1 MIVELEN
8 SPPVLRVTG
17 DEDRS
22 TQSRRRRAM
31 SRALAVKADLLV
43 DLSGLAFADASVI
56 LDLAI
61 IARRL
66 RHAGRRMLVRG
77 AAPQIAT
84 LIELV
89 GLHRMPG
96 VTVEFA

>member
-1 MIVELEN
+1 
-8 SPPVLRVTG
+8 
-17 DEDRS
+17 
-22 TQSRRRRAM
+22 M
-31 SRALAVKADLLV
+31 SRAMAVKADLLV
-43 DLSGLAFADASVI
+43 DLSGLAFADVSVM

-61 IARRL
+61 VARRL

-84 LIELV
+84 LIELM

>member
-1 MIVELEN
+1 M
-8 SPPVLRVTG
+8 LRVTG

-31 SRALAVKADLLV
+31 SRALAVKSDLLV
-43 DLSGLAFADASVI
+43 DLSGLSFADPSVM
-56 LDLAI
+56 LDLAMV
-61 IARRL
+61 ARRL
-66 RHAGRRMLVRG
+66 RRAGRRMLVRG

-89 GLHRMPG
+89 GLHRLPG

>member
-1 MIVELEN
+1 M
-8 SPPVLRVTG
+8 TG

-22 TQSRRRRAM
+22 TQSRRRRAL
-31 SRALAVKADLLV
+31 SRALAVKTDLLV
-43 DLSGLAFADASVI
+43 DLSGLAFADASVM
-56 LDLAI
+56 LDLALV
-61 IARRL
+61 ARRL

>member
-1 MIVELEN
+1 M
-8 SPPVLRVTG
+8 LRVSG

-22 TQSRRRRAM
+22 TQSRRRRPM
-31 SRALAVKADLLV
+31 SRALAVKTDLLV
-43 DLSGLAFADASVI
+43 DLSGLSFADVSVM
-56 LDLAI
+56 LDLAMV
-61 IARRL
+61 AGRL
-66 RHAGRRMLVRG
+66 RRAGRCMLVRG

-96 VTVEFA
+96 VEVQFA

>member
-1 MIVELEN
+1 M
-8 SPPVLRVTG
+8 LRVSG

-31 SRALAVKADLLV
+31 SRALQVKTDLLV
-43 DLSGLAFADASVI
+43 DLSGLAFADASVM
-56 LDLAI
+56 LDLALV
-61 IARRL
+61 ARRL
-66 RHAGRRMLVRG
+66 RHAGRRMRVRG
-77 AAPQIAT
+77 AEPQIAT
-84 LIELV
+84 LIEIV